1 MGLSE
6 QERKVLEELE
16 RGLYAEDAGFA
27 QRISKTGSEVAD
39 QAVKSSAGNSTRLI
53 AGALLAVV
61 GISVLVV
68 GAILQYVVFGIIG
81 FAVMLW
87 GLVLASSNWSSTSL
101 QGRSA
106 QSGKPSKDQTTGFF
120 EERWNR
126 RTGE

>member
-27 QRISKTGSEVAD
+27 QRISKTGSAKAEA
-39 QAVKSSAGNSTRLI
+39 AVKKSAGSATRLI

-61 GISVLVV
+61 GVSVLLV
-68 GAILQYVVFGIIG
+68 GAILHYTVFGLVG
-81 FAVMLW
+81 FGVMLW
-87 GLVLASSNWSSTSL
+87 GLVLASSNWSATALRERGTAAPKTAKSSI
-101 QGRSA
+101 S
-106 QSGKPSKDQTTGFF
+106 DFF

-126 RTGE
+126 RTGQ